1 MFAEADPG
9 LFISVGRHASG
20 RFGDISAH
28 DHETSEV
35 WLLDLAAP
43 AVEPTLVA
51 ARETGVQYEI
61 EHHPAFKGGPALVI
75 STNADGAEDFKIAWT
90 PLATPGRA
98 SS

>member
-1 MFAEADPG
+1 VRVLAETDPG

-35 WLLDLAAP
+35 RLLDLAPP

-51 ARETGVQYEI
+51 GRETGVQ
-61 EHHPAFKGGPALVI
+61 LR
-75 STNADGAEDFKIAWT
+75 S
-90 PLATPGRA
+90 
-98 SS
+98 